1 MCGIC
6 GIVEV
11 EGRPVRQEQLR
22 AMTNALAHRGP
33 DGEGSFVAENVGFG
47 HRRLSIIDLD
57 GGAQPIA
64 NEDGSIVVV
73 FNGEIFNYRQLAE
86 GLRSRGHIL
95 RTQSDTE
102 TLVHLYEEHGIDF
115 VHQLRGM
122 FAFALLDRRRGEV
135 YLVRDRFGIKPL
147 YYHHRNGT
155 LYFASEIAP
164 LIRAGYS
171 VEVNRPAIHHYL
183 QTRFPHDDETLFRG
197 VHRLREGA
205 FLRWAHGA
213 GHEQT
218 YYPNPTIA
226 PQDDGRDFQAEFND
240 AFSDAVKA
248 WMVAD
253 VPVGAYLSGGVD
265 SSVLVSEM
273 ARVSNH
279 AVRTFSVHF
288 SEGHSEAA
296 IAEKTARALG
306 CDHQTVVCGIDE
318 LLELPEIVR
327 VIEEPVGDGIFV
339 AQYALARAASR
350 AGLKTVVTGDGADES
365 LGGYQHLRAIAEMTK
380 WSQRLPAWLFATVG
394 APVARRLPLSFIK
407 ALADLPLDVAQD
419 SRRRL
424 ATVLGLLPKQDMRLL
439 YDELVALYS
448 PSEFDEVYTAEFR
461 AEVAGFSADTFAGTP
476 AGTTVVSRVLSMQF
490 RHWLP
495 GMINLKQDRV
505 CMAHG
510 LENRVPFLDHHLVE
524 LIAGLPDRCKIDGR
538 RNKVVLRNLAAT
550 RIPPAV
556 ANATKMPFHMPL
568 QSYLADRRLQ
578 ALIADNLDEARV
590 RRRGLIRPAY
600 IGRIR
605 QQAMAGDYLAAKK
618 MFALV
623 ILEIWFRTFMDGE
636 RL

>member
-6 GIVEV
+6 GIVEGG
-11 EGRPVRQEQLR
+11 GRTIPEDQLR
-22 AMTNALAHRGP
+22 AMTRALAHRGP
-33 DGEGSFVAENVGFG
+33 DGEGTFVAGNVGLG

-64 NEDGSIVVV
+64 NEDGSVVVV
-73 FNGEIFNYRQLAE
+73 FNGEIFNYRELSD
-86 GLRSRGHIL
+86 GLRARGHVF
-95 RTQSDTE
+95 RTHSDTE
-102 TLVHLYEEHGIDF
+102 TLVHLYEELGIEM
-115 VHQLRGM
+115 VSKLRGM
-122 FAFALLDRRRGEV
+122 FAFALFDRRRGAV

-147 YYHHRNGT
+147 YYHHRQGT

-164 LIRAGYS
+164 LIRAGYA

-183 QTRFPHDDETLFRG
+183 QTRFPYDDETLFKG

-205 FLRWAHGA
+205 YLKWADGL
-213 GHEQT
+213 GTEQT
-218 YYPNPTIA
+218 YYPNPRIA
-226 PQDDGRDFQAEFND
+226 PRDDGRDFQAEFND

-296 IAEKTARALG
+296 IAEGTARALG

-339 AQYALARAASR
+339 AQYALARAAAK

-380 WSQRLPAWLFATVG
+380 WSNRLPGWLFATVG
-394 APVARRLPLSFIK
+394 ATVARRLPLSVIK
-407 ALADLPLDVAQD
+407 ALADLPLDVARD
-419 SRRRL
+419 SRERL
-424 ATVLGLLPKQDMRLL
+424 ATVLGLLPKDDMRLL

-448 PSEFDEVYTAEFR
+448 PAEFDQVYTDEFR
-461 AEVAGFSADTFAGTP
+461 AEVAGFTADTFAGVP
-476 AGTTVVSRVLSMQF
+476 AGTTVVGRVLSMQF

-524 LIAGLPDRCKIDGR
+524 LIASLPDRCKIDGR

-550 RIPPAV
+550 RIAPAV

-568 QSYLADRRLQ
+568 QSYLSDPRLW
-578 ALIADNLDEARV
+578 ALVEDNLDVSRV
-590 RRRGLIRPAY
+590 KRRGIVRPDY
-600 IGRIR
+600 VGRIKAR
-605 QQAMAGDYLAAKK
+605 ARTGDYLAAKK

-623 ILEIWFRTFMDGE
+623 ILELWFRIFADGE
-636 RL
+636 SV